1 MNIKQLNRIIKE
13 ELELFLLENEE
24 EMDMP
29 DMEGGDDE
37 DIEVTTDEPA
47 EDDAT
52 ELLRQIYDMIKP
64 EIEGD
69 EEPEMDM
76 EEPEGE
82 EGEEEEGE
90 EEEGDEEE
98 EELDEAVDNHTFF
111 RADNGTRVN
120 PQAKDVQGTRE
131 KMNESVI
138 RRKNNSEFVSR
149 FQRLANIQK

>member
-1 MNIKQLNRIIKE
+1 
-13 ELELFLLENEE
+13 
-24 EMDMP
+24 
-29 DMEGGDDE
+29 MEGGDDE

-52 ELLRQIYDMIKP
+52 ELLRQIYDLIKP

-76 EEPEGE
+76 EEPEEE
-82 EGEEEEGE
+82 EGEEEED

-111 RADNGTRVN
+111 RADNVARVN
-120 PQAKDVQGTRE
+120 PKAKDVQGTRE
-131 KMNESVI
+131 KMNEGAI
-138 RRKNNSEFVSR
+138 RRKNDNEFISR